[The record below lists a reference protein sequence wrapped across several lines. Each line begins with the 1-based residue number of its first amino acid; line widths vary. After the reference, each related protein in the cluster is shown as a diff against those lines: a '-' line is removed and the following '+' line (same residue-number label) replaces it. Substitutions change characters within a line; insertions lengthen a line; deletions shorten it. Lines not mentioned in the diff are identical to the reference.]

1 MDAFVAI
8 LISIIIAL
16 AIECLLLKWF
26 WNKIV
31 EMLEKHDLELTKLL
45 LSKLVK

>member
-1 MDAFVAI
+1 MNAFVAI
-8 LISIIIAL
+8 PISVIVAL

-26 WNKIV
+26 WNKII
-31 EMLEKHDLELTKLL
+31 EMLEKHDLELTKML